1 MKHLVSIQDKL
12 KDTDNTPVV
21 FLPTFIV
28 KNTAKF
34 YFKLV
39 EINIYF
45 FLSLPQYTWE
55 PYMLQLN
62 IDTLIC

>member
-1 MKHLVSIQDKL
+1 MKNDIIMKHLVSIRDKL
-12 KDTDNTPVV
+12 EDTDHTPVV
-21 FLPTFIV
+21 FLPAFIV

-45 FLSLPQYTWE
+45 LLSLPRYT
-55 PYMLQLN
+55 
-62 IDTLIC
+62 